1 MKILWLSWKDFFL
14 FISISYKWYRVSF
27 PNNII
32 KVCIYKPI
40 FTEKYVH
47 KTPFETYNKALS
59 SLIIIICEMLD
70 PMYIHTATGTAC
82 LNNRLVQQEFTF
94 NLPSRAS
101 FLDFYLEKVYLC
113 FTFILPSIY
122 FHFTLSYLHLP
133 SAFLQPTFNLP
144 STFTII
150 IFW

>member
-1 MKILWLSWKDFFL
+1 M
-14 FISISYKWYRVSF
+14 ISSI
-27 PNNII
+27 II

-82 LNNRLVQQEFTF
+82 LNNRLVQEGK
-94 NLPSRAS
+94 N
-101 FLDFYLEKVYLC
+101 
-113 FTFILPSIY
+113 LPSIY
-122 FHFTLSYLHLP
+122 LQEHHFWI
-133 SAFLQPTFNLP
+133 
-144 STFTII
+144 FT
-150 IFW
+150 